1 VDRAVAVVADAAV
14 PEQVPE
20 RVRRLAVELLLPRM
34 VRLLPEP
41 AVVDEAVVVADAVV
55 REAALLLPNR
65 LHDLQMEP

>member
-14 PEQVPE
+14 PELA
-20 RVRRLAVELLLPRM
+20 RRLAVELLLPRM

>member
-34 VRLLPEP
+34 VRHPPEP

>member
-1 VDRAVAVVADAAV
+1 VDAAE
-14 PEQVPE
+14 PVPE